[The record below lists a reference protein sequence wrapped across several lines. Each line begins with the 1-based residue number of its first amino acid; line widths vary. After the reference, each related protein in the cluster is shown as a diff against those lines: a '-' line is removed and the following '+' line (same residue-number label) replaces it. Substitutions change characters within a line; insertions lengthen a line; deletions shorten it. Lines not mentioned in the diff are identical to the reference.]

1 MMRLPL
7 AICALLTSSF
17 CSAADVKVVLLGT
30 GNPNPQ
36 PEHSGPASAVIVDRH
51 VYIVDAGPGVV
62 RRAAQAKIEMRQITR
77 AFVTHL
83 HSDHTAGLPD
93 LILTPAV
100 TGRQEAFEIYG
111 PPGLRAM
118 VDHIMQAYHEDI
130 DLRLH
135 GGEPSVAEAY
145 VVHAHD
151 VKPGEIYRDQA
162 VRVTAFAVPH
172 GTWKNAYGYRFDAG
186 GKSIVFSGDTS
197 PSGAV
202 VKACN
207 GCDVLVH
214 EVYSAA
220 GLEKRDPQWQ
230 RYHRA
235 FHTSGVE
242 LGKIAASARARK
254 LVLTHLLPMG
264 QSEEEL
270 VSEVRRAYSGE
281 LVYGKDLEAIVP

>member
-1 MMRLPL
+1 MKFL
-7 AICALLTSSF
+7 AMIALIAPLLT
-17 CSAADVKVVLLGT
+17 AADVRVVLLGT

-36 PEHSGPASAVIVDRH
+36 PDHMGPSSAVIAGAH

-62 RRAAQAKIEMRQITR
+62 RRAVQAGIEMRQITR
-77 AFVTHL
+77 AFITHL
-83 HSDHTAGLPD
+83 HSDHTIGLPD

-118 VDHIMQAYHEDI
+118 IDHITQAYREDI
-130 DLRLH
+130 DIRLH
-135 GGEPSVAEAY
+135 GGEPSVAAGY

-151 VKPGEIYRDQA
+151 VKPGEIYRDDA
-162 VRVTAFAVPH
+162 VRVTAFPVPH
-172 GTWKNAYGYRFDAG
+172 GAWKYAYGYRFDAG
-186 GKSIVFSGDTS
+186 GKSIVFSGDTA
-197 PSGAV
+197 PSDAV
-202 VKACN
+202 IKACS
-207 GCDVLVH
+207 GCDLLIH

-220 GLEKRDPQWQ
+220 GLEKRTPDWQ

-242 LGKIAASARARK
+242 LGKIAAAARARK

-264 QSEEEL
+264 QTEDEL
-270 VSEVRRAYSGE
+270 IGEVRRNYSGE
-281 LVYGKDLEAIVP
+281 VIYGKDLEVVTP